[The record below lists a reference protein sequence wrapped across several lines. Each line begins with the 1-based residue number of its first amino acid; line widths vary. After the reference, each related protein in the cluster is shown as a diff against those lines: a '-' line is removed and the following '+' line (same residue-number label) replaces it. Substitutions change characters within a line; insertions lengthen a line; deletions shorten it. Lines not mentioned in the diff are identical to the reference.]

1 MPSNLSRRATHSVRA
16 ALLALVLVS
25 GAARLAGAQHP
36 LSTLPL
42 DDPAY
47 RALGALERLGCAPA
61 RVSAFR
67 PYFVGDVR
75 AALTAMR
82 ADSSCDARV
91 VAPLAARFFAAE
103 VRVLAPIRDS
113 LLERPDTQLLV
124 SPDSPRLA
132 AGGVLDVAF
141 TGLTKGEYRPLWR
154 DVRADSLG
162 DPALRAIL
170 RGRGTWSAGPR
181 FVATSEL
188 WLESDRRND
197 PLVRSK
203 KLRDSG
209 GFLDVSEAYMNGRL
223 GPVVA
228 SFGRS
233 SEAWL
238 GEGRESLVLSA
249 WGPSMDRLSLSARW
263 SKVEARALVSLLD
276 DVVLDEA
283 LDSLAKGTGSVRLHR
298 AFVAHALAWRP
309 VPRLEINVG
318 ETMLFTRRGAPVDFA
333 YFNPLNPLV
342 VVQNDTG
349 RTGTEGRD
357 NVVIFGGAR
366 AWIGRA
372 TVDGQL
378 IVDDVQVD
386 SKDAANTAHQLG
398 WSLAAAAPI
407 PITMP
412 ASVRVSYRRI
422 GSFTYSRGFY
432 SEAYQ
437 SYGVPL
443 GSELGPDASVADV
456 NVEAWPTS
464 TLQLSAGAGR
474 WLHGATRIERRPS
487 ESPNFHAG
495 ESFPSTRAGRPAVQ
509 RAVTWNLGAQL
520 TNQWFP
526 IMARVEFARISN
538 VNNQPS
544 TAALYVRTVVGAR
557 YAIRTP

>member
-1 MPSNLSRRATHSVRA
+1 MPTILSRRATHSVRA

-25 GAARLAGAQHP
+25 GAARHAGAQHP

-47 RALGALERLGCAPA
+47 QALAGLERLGCAPA

-67 PYFVGDVR
+67 PYYVGDVR
-75 AALTAMR
+75 SAITAMR
-82 ADSSCDARV
+82 ADSSCPARLV
-91 VAPLAARFFAAE
+91 RPLSGRFFATE
-103 VRVLAPIRDS
+103 VRTLAPIRDS
-113 LLERPDTQLLV
+113 LLQRPDTLIPIA
-124 SPDSPRLA
+124 PDEPRLT
-132 AGGVLDVAF
+132 GGAVADLAF
-141 TGLTKGEYRPLWR
+141 TSLSKGEYRPLWR
-154 DVRADSLG
+154 DVRPDSEG
-162 DPALRAIL
+162 DPSLRASL

-188 WLESDRRND
+188 WLESNRRND
-197 PLVRSK
+197 PQVRSK

-223 GPVVA
+223 GPVIA

-233 SEAWL
+233 NEAWL

-249 WGPSMDRLSLSARW
+249 WGPSMDRALLSARW
-263 SKVEARALVSLLD
+263 SKVEARAMVSLLD

-298 AFVAHALAWRP
+298 AFVAHAIAWRP
-309 VPRLEINVG
+309 IPRLEINAG

-357 NVVIFGGAR
+357 NLVVFGGAR
-366 AWIGRA
+366 AQVGSA
-372 TVDGQL
+372 TVEGEL

-386 SKDAANTAHQLG
+386 SKDASRTAHQLG
-398 WSLAAAAPI
+398 WSLAATAPL
-407 PITMP
+407 PVTMP
-412 ASVRVSYRRI
+412 ANVRLAYRRI

-432 SEAYQ
+432 SETYQ

-443 GSELGPDASVADV
+443 GSELGPDARVIDAQL
-456 NVEAWPTS
+456 ELWPS
-464 TLQLSAGAGR
+464 SALQFSGGAGQ
-474 WLHGATRIERRPS
+474 WLHGATRIDRRPS

-495 ESFPSTRAGRPAVQ
+495 EPFPSVRGARSAVQ
-509 RAVTWNLGAQL
+509 RAITWNFGAQHV
-520 TNQWFP
+520 NQWFP
-526 IMARVEFARISN
+526 VMARVEFARISN
-538 VNNQPS
+538 VNNQPGA
-544 TAALYVRTVVGAR
+544 AALYVRTVVGLR